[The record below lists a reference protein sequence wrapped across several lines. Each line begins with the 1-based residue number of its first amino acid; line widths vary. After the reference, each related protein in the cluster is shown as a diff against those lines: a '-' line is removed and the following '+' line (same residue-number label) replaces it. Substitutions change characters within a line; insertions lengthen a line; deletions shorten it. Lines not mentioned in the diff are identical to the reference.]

1 VVHEEA
7 ATSENGPVALAEAT
21 KSLKFMLSLI
31 VTESRLTSISC
42 PKSTNSQDG
51 LPTVGRVVWHPSS
64 DQKLVDAD
72 QKLVD
77 VVELSMA
84 PPATALYPA

>member
-21 KSLKFMLSLI
+21 KSLKFMLAI
-31 VTESRLTSISC
+31 ERVTESRLTSISC

-64 DQKLVDAD
+64 DQKV
-72 QKLVD
+72 VGG
-77 VVELSMA
+77 VESVPVELSMA

>member
-1 VVHEEA
+1 
-7 ATSENGPVALAEAT
+7 VALAEAT
-21 KSLKFMLSLI
+21 KSLKFMLAI
-31 VTESRLTSISC
+31 ERVTESRLTSISC